1 MEADEQPVDPVEILV
16 NLAKNGEI
24 DPWNID
30 IVDVTDK
37 FLGKLEELHQM
48 DLRVS
53 GRTLLYASM
62 LLRMKSNAVV
72 PPPEESPEEIEVME
86 PGIESLIIPE
96 PPVRRHASRPVTLQ
110 ELITELKRAEIV
122 ENRRVE
128 RTRLRR
134 EGERR
139 ATLEEVLD
147 IAHEEDIEGWISRVY
162 LTLRESFRQSEVIVF
177 SELVNGDRSSRLMTY
192 LSLLFLA
199 TNRKIRLEQEEFFGE
214 LFIMEA

>member
-1 MEADEQPVDPVEILV
+1 MDTDEQPVDPVEILV

-53 GRTLLYASM
+53 GRTLLYASV
-62 LLRMKSNAVV
+62 LLRMKSNAIV
-72 PPPEESPEEIEVME
+72 PLPEELPEEIEVIDA
-86 PGIESLIIPE
+86 GIEGLIIPE

-147 IAHEEDIEGWISRVY
+147 IAHEEDIEGWIGRVY
-162 LTLRESFRQSEVIVF
+162 ITLSESFRQSEVIMF

-199 TNRKIRLEQEEFFGE
+199 TNRKIRLEQEEVFGE
-214 LFIMEA
+214 LFITEA